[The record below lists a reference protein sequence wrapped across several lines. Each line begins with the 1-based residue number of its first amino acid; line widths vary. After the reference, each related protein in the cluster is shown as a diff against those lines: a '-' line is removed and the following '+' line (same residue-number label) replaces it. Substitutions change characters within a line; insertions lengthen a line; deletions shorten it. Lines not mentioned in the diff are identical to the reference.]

1 MTGVPALTSSRPYL
15 LRALH
20 EWVLENGFTPYV
32 VVDASLPGVS
42 VPKDFVNNG
51 QIVLNI
57 SPGAV
62 RGLHIGNE
70 FLEFNARFGGVPMQV
85 IVPISAVL
93 AVYAK
98 ENGQGMVFGSEP
110 GGFHPPGSEDSG
122 AAKGNSGK
130 SAADK
135 SASKENRPSLK
146 VVK

>member
-1 MTGVPALTSSRPYL
+1 MTSSRPYL

-32 VVDASLPGVS
+32 VVDASLPGVN

-85 IVPISAVL
+85 MVPIVAVL

-110 GGFHPPGSEDSG
+110 GSFHPPEGEDPGATKGSSNKSG
-122 AAKGNSGK
+122 TGK
-130 SAADK
+130 STGKAG
-135 SASKENRPSLK
+135 KESRPSLK